1 MKKAELDNRLLNL
14 TKKGKLQ
21 VPGLGV
27 IIYKDGKKTYDFFA
41 GNSYINNMDNSKNKA
56 FNKDSIFLNCICI

>member
-1 MKKAELDNRLLNL
+1 MMKKAELDNRLLNL

-27 IIYKDGKKTYDFFA
+27 IIYKDGK
-41 GNSYINNMDNSKNKA
+41 INVTDALLLKKQ
-56 FNKDSIFLNCICI
+56 LLG